1 MLASIDV
8 DNIHRKLT
16 IPARSQLFF
25 ELFSLKWCSINR
37 SDSPLLCPQASLR
50 AIVALSYSIIAGAFC
65 PSSLRSL
72 FKHRRRLPV
81 QASWAPSAPFSSSCA
96 ILALVFFKHRGP
108 LPPLSAP
115 CASSC
120 SSFKHLFMVP
130 TGATSILFISHR
142 RAPSNHPFKH
152 RANRRPAN
160 FIQASRPLMGPII
173 LIHHR
178 ANRRPINSIQFY
190 YVAPTGAISFKH
202 RADGR

>member
-120 SSFKHLFMVP
+120 SSL
-130 TGATSILFISHR
+130 SIYSWCQ
-142 RAPSNHPFKH
+142 RAPHQFYS
-152 RANRRPAN
+152 
-160 FIQASRPLMGPII
+160 SRTDGRHPII
-173 LIHHR
+173 HS
-178 ANRRPINSIQFY
+178 SI
-190 YVAPTGAISFKH
+190 APTGALPISFKL
-202 RADGR
+202 RGP